1 MSNSTQKLY
10 AILNWYNV
18 SDPPT
23 NVSYTFLFCR
33 GGIALVKC
41 VKLEERSC
49 ILSYHLPSCNR
60 TRQSMLL
67 YNEESSHCD
76 QYKLP
81 SIYGNVTS
89 YQCFYNVNSLFATT
103 TSQDGEKVCHLW
115 NVKLVTTAKKPK
127 GHIDAKKCLLSSK
140 LLISLDCM
148 NDSNRPATL
157 LAYEVR
163 NYKSFGNFF
172 SFGYAS
178 DKTRL
183 K

>member
-1 MSNSTQKLY
+1 M
-10 AILNWYNV
+10 
-18 SDPPT
+18 
-23 NVSYTFLFCR
+23 
-33 GGIALVKC
+33 
-41 VKLEERSC
+41 EERSC

-81 SIYGNVTS
+81 SIYGEVTS

-127 GHIDAKKCLLSSK
+127 GHIDAQKCLLSSK

-148 NDSNRPATL
+148 NNSNRPATL
-157 LAYEVR
+157 LAYEVTK
-163 NYKSFGNFF
+163 YKSFWNFF
-172 SFGYAS
+172 SLRYYAS
-178 DKTRL
+178 CKTRL

>member
-1 MSNSTQKLY
+1 M
-10 AILNWYNV
+10 
-18 SDPPT
+18 
-23 NVSYTFLFCR
+23 
-33 GGIALVKC
+33 
-41 VKLEERSC
+41 EERSC

-60 TRQSMLL
+60 TMQSMLL

-81 SIYGNVTS
+81 SIYGDVTS
-89 YQCFYNVNSLFATT
+89 YQCFYNVNCYFATT

-127 GHIDAKKCLLSSK
+127 RHVDAQKCLLSSK

-148 NDSNRPATL
+148 NNSNRPATL

-163 NYKSFGNFF
+163 KYKSLGNFF
-172 SFGYAS
+172 SFGYKLRARRDWNNIIVILLS
-178 DKTRL
+178 LERTDCIPIHQWPLVPKYRRN
-183 K
+183 KPE